1 MRRGLGS
8 TLVISDGNASGW
20 PQGNRLCAG
29 NASFKVVCFLPRP
42 YSTRG
47 EARGFARLARAHG
60 WHSVIVVTSTYHV
73 RRARMLFKRCFDG
86 RVEAVGAEPSLRH
99 WILGVT
105 YEWPKWIY
113 EIAIA
118 RAC

>member
-99 WILGVT
+99 PDVRERHLSAYDI
-105 YEWPKWIY
+105 
-113 EIAIA
+113 
-118 RAC
+118 